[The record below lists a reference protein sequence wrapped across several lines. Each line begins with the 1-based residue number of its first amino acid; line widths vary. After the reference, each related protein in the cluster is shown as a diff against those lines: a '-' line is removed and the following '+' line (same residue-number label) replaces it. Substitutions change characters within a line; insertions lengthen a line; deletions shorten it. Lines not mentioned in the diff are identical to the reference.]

1 MRGLRQGD
9 PLSPYLFLFVAEGL
23 TAVIQDAI
31 SRGVLKEF
39 KICRRSPGISH
50 LLVADDTLLFVQTN
64 IEQAQEVKKAIKVF
78 EKGTS
83 QLISPNKCSIL
94 FSKDCPLQT
103 QTDVKHVLEI
113 QQSTFE
119 EKYLGFPTVEG
130 RAKANKLKTTNDSL
144 GKKMNDWNEKF
155 MSMAAKEVLIKSVVQ
170 STSTFIMGL
179 FKLPM
184 SFHDDYMKITRQFWW
199 GKTMKNIGF
208 TGLLGKTLLNPKL

>member
-1 MRGLRQGD
+1 
-9 PLSPYLFLFVAEGL
+9 
-23 TAVIQDAI
+23 
-31 SRGVLKEF
+31 
-39 KICRRSPGISH
+39 
-50 LLVADDTLLFVQTN
+50 
-64 IEQAQEVKKAIKVF
+64 
-78 EKGTS
+78 
-83 QLISPNKCSIL
+83 L

-103 QTDVKHVLEI
+103 QTDVKHVLQI

-119 EKYLGFPTVEG
+119 EKYLGFPTIEG
-130 RAKANKLKTTNDSL
+130 RAKANKLKSTNDSL

-184 SFHDDYMKITRQFWW
+184 SFHDDYMKITRSGG
-199 GKTMKNIGF
+199 GKTMKNKGF